1 MNKSFE
7 ELKKIYK
14 NTEFVGLFKEI
25 IKLFEIK
32 TYVELGVRK
41 AYTFNQIAPLVS
53 KAIAVDIDSM
63 ENVIMLS
70 NVQKIIMNTNEL
82 AKIWKEPIDFLFI
95 DACHEKE
102 QVLKDFDNFSKFV
115 KEGTGIITI
124 HDTHPIDERLLSE
137 QNCWNSWEAAW
148 EIRKNPKYSDFEIF
162 TLPGPFAG
170 LSLIRKSKNQLSWR
184 N

>member
-41 AYTFNQIAPLVS
+41 AYTFNQISPLVS

-63 ENVIMLS
+63 
-70 NVQKIIMNTNEL
+70 
-82 AKIWKEPIDFLFI
+82 
-95 DACHEKE
+95 
-102 QVLKDFDNFSKFV
+102 
-115 KEGTGIITI
+115 
-124 HDTHPIDERLLSE
+124 
-137 QNCWNSWEAAW
+137 
-148 EIRKNPKYSDFEIF
+148 
-162 TLPGPFAG
+162 
-170 LSLIRKSKNQLSWR
+170 
-184 N
+184 